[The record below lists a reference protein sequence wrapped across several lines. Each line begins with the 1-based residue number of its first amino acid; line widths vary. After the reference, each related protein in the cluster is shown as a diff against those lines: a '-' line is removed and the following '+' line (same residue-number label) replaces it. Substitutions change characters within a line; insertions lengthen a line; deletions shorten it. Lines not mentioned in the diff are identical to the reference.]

1 MASVVAKLNPPPLAI
16 SGRQFLFGTVQTS
29 TLSIPRT
36 RQGHLAITAKAT
48 SESSESSSVVQSLK
62 NIWDKPEDRVAV
74 IGFGIAAIV
83 GFWASSN
90 LIAVCLNSLGYCF
103 LLGLYTDTSYS
114 SPTAIFVFKRLQ
126 ILHSDANIAWL
137 PQSVDSIYTGVQP
150 YTFSCLVHFIHS

>member
-90 LIAVCLNSLGYCF
+90 LIAAIDRLPLIPGVFEFVGILFSSWFVYRYLLFKPDSHFCFQASPNSSFGC
-103 LLGLYTDTSYS
+103 
-114 SPTAIFVFKRLQ
+114 
-126 ILHSDANIAWL
+126 
-137 PQSVDSIYTGVQP
+137 
-150 YTFSCLVHFIHS
+150 

>member
-90 LIAVCLNSLGYCF
+90 LIAAIDRLPLIPGVFEFVGILFSSWFVYRYLLFKPDRKELFQAISKSISDILG
-103 LLGLYTDTSYS
+103 
-114 SPTAIFVFKRLQ
+114 Q
-126 ILHSDANIAWL
+126 
-137 PQSVDSIYTGVQP
+137 
-150 YTFSCLVHFIHS
+150 

>member
-90 LIAVCLNSLGYCF
+90 LIAAIDRLPLIPGVFEFVGILFSSWFVYRYLLFKPDRCSLYYRKELF
-103 LLGLYTDTSYS
+103 QAISKSISDILG
-114 SPTAIFVFKRLQ
+114 Q
-126 ILHSDANIAWL
+126 
-137 PQSVDSIYTGVQP
+137 
-150 YTFSCLVHFIHS
+150 

>member
-90 LIAVCLNSLGYCF
+90 LIAAIDRLPLIPGVFEFVGILFSSWFVYRYLLFKPDSSHFCFQASPNSSFGC
-103 LLGLYTDTSYS
+103 
-114 SPTAIFVFKRLQ
+114 
-126 ILHSDANIAWL
+126 
-137 PQSVDSIYTGVQP
+137 
-150 YTFSCLVHFIHS
+150 